1 MADPIGEKIVIT
13 VLSSDRPGIVAGVTK
28 VLAELNVNI
37 LELSQTVLD
46 GVFSMIAIADI
57 STSGYE
63 FKKIRKDLETE
74 SENLKVNLLV
84 QRKEIFDKM
93 HRI

>member
-13 VLSSDRPGIVAGVTK
+13 VLSADRPGIVAGVTR
-28 VLAELNVNI
+28 VLADLNVNI

-57 STSGYE
+57 STSGHD
-63 FKKIRKDLETE
+63 FKKIKKDLEDEGTKL
-74 SENLKVNLLV
+74 NINLLI
-84 QRKEIFDKM
+84 QRKEIFDRM
-93 HRI
+93 HRV

>member
-1 MADPIGEKIVIT
+1 MTT
-13 VLSSDRPGIVAGVTK
+13 VLSAIDLCAGFK
-28 VLAELNVNI
+28 GYCDLNVNI

-57 STSGYE
+57 STSGYD
-63 FKKIRKDLETE
+63 FKKIKHDLEAE
-74 SENLKVNLLV
+74 GVKLNINLLI
-84 QRKEIFDKM
+84 QRKEIFDRM

>member
-13 VLSSDRPGIVAGVTK
+13 VLSADRPGIVAGVTR
-28 VLAELNVNI
+28 VLADLNVNI

-57 STSGYE
+57 KTSGYD
-63 FKKIRKDLETE
+63 FKKIKKDLEDEGTKL
-74 SENLKVNLLV
+74 NINLLI
-84 QRKEIFDKM
+84 QRKEIFDRM
-93 HRI
+93 HRV

>member
-63 FKKIRKDLETE
+63 FKKIKKDLETE
-74 SENLKVNLLV
+74 SEKLKVNLLV